1 MGNGTQVAV
10 VERNLAGRRHLRSR
24 GEMDLNKLTLQT
36 IFIALKLSSKILA
49 QGIKR
54 GNKL

>member
-10 VERNLAGRRHLRSR
+10 IERNLAGWRQLMSR

-36 IFIALKLSSKILA
+36 IFIALKLSSKIVA

-54 GNKL
+54 GKKL